1 MCCQLYEDERRTAAQ
16 LQMQL
21 AGVRQEMSDLR
32 LELDRLR
39 NSSSVSAADITND
52 RRVAYE
58 LLAAAHVSCCLL
70 FNCVRQQ
77 RIIGWVF
84 QDQRSAVG

>member
-1 MCCQLYEDERRTAAQ
+1 MMCCQLYEDERRTAAQ

-21 AGVRQEMSDLR
+21 TGVRQEMSDLR

-52 RRVAYE
+52 RRVAVCR
-58 LLAAAHVSCCLL
+58 L
-70 FNCVRQQ
+70 
-77 RIIGWVF
+77 
-84 QDQRSAVG
+84 